1 MCACMHAVQVLVD
14 NGVVQVS
21 VSKPQG
27 QITGVRYAGE
37 RNLLNFDKGENSG
50 G

>member
-1 MCACMHAVQVLVD
+1 VLVD

-37 RNLLNFDKGENSG
+37 RNLLHFGSGDENSG